1 MGNKAVPLQ
10 NPSHNTQAGL
20 AKGNAGVYRLP
31 IPDALAALNSSF
43 FGLDDSEAMRRK
55 SSYGSNTLPTPHRR
69 RIIVELGAQL
79 TNMFAV
85 VLIVASGLTFLIY
98 FFTSPRD
105 VANLD
110 LAFGILAVV
119 VLNALIGFAQ
129 EYSAER
135 TAEALQ
141 ALLPRTVKVIRSG
154 LLNEISVEDLVPG
167 DVVALEA
174 GDTISADCQVIEAR
188 NLSVEMAA
196 VTGESD
202 PVVRTN
208 EAPAAVRDR
217 VDARNCVLM
226 GSSVVTGDGKA
237 VVFATGLSTEF
248 GRIYSLTA
256 ALPVEESPL
265 QHQVTDMAK
274 RVAAIAIAAGAL
286 LFALRAITGNPA
298 ALSFVFALG
307 VMVAL
312 VPEGLPATLS
322 VPLAIGVR
330 RMARRN
336 ALIKRLTAVEAL
348 GSTTVICTD
357 KTGTLTKAE
366 MTVQQ
371 IYSSSSAKVLS
382 VTGIGYAPVGEVES
396 ADEVRELLRIGV
408 LCTNARLIP
417 PDGRAEWRVLGDTT
431 EGAILV
437 AGAKA
442 GIDKT
447 DEEKLAPR
455 VGEFPF
461 DSDRKLMTTVHRV
474 GNAYEAYVKGSPQA
488 VLDRCSEIWWKGKSI
503 PLDLEISKEVAEAND
518 AMASQALR
526 VLAVAKKEVPSG
538 QVDQDQAEHG
548 LTFLGLVGMVDPPR
562 TDVIAAVAAC
572 ENAGIRIYMVTGD
585 YGLTAEA
592 VARRIG
598 IIGSGPARVMTGSDL
613 DNTTEEALTQ
623 ALQSHEQIIFARVRP
638 EHKLRIVSALEQLG
652 EIVAVTGDGANDAP
666 ALKRASIGVA
676 MGEGGTDVAREAAV
690 MVLLDDS
697 FASIVAAVE
706 LGRSVYQ
713 NIRRFLVYLFSH
725 NLAELAPILAATFVG
740 FPLVPLSALQVLA
753 IDLGSDV
760 LPALALGAEVPEADS
775 MNRPP
780 RPPSEHL
787 FSWSVVR
794 RFLFLGSIQSAGV
807 VFAFFWRI
815 HTAHLPFASF
825 TAANPTYREALT
837 MTQAGIVVSQF
848 FNSFAV
854 RTERESVFRTGI
866 WSNPWLVAAG
876 LTALGI
882 IASISYVPLLQSVFH
897 TAPLKASD
905 WLMLGGFGLIL
916 LLAEEGRKAWNRHRS
931 LAGAPK
937 GSR

>member
-1 MGNKAVPLQ
+1 MKRMGSKAGPGRV
-10 NPSHNTQAGL
+10 SDHDARAGFNV
-20 AKGNAGVYRLP
+20 KGEAVYRVGVSE
-31 IPDALAALNSSF
+31 ALAALDSSPA
-43 FGLDDSEAMRRK
+43 GLEDAEADRRR
-55 SSYGSNTLPTPHRR
+55 SLVGSNALPTPHRR
-69 RIIVELGAQL
+69 RVVVELAAQL

-85 VLIVASGLTFLIY
+85 VLIVASCLTFFIY
-98 FFTSPRD
+98 FLSSPHD
-105 VANLD
+105 IANLD

-129 EYSAER
+129 EYSAEQ

-141 ALLPRTVKVIRSG
+141 AMLPQTARVLRSG
-154 LLNEISVEDLVPG
+154 LLNEISTEDLVPG
-167 DVVALEA
+167 DVVVLEA
-174 GDTISADCQVIEAR
+174 GDTISADCRVIEAR

-196 VTGESD
+196 LTGESD
-202 PVVRTN
+202 PVVRTA
-208 EAPAAVRDR
+208 EVVTASQGR

-226 GSSVVTGDGKA
+226 GSSVVNGNGEA
-237 VVFATGLSTEF
+237 VVFATGLDTEF

-265 QHQVTDMAK
+265 QHQVTDMAR
-274 RVAAIAIAAGAL
+274 RVAAIAIGAGTL
-286 LFALRAITGNPA
+286 LFVLRLLMGNPA

-322 VPLAIGVR
+322 VSLAIGVR

-336 ALIKRLTAVEAL
+336 ALIKRLAAVEAL

-371 IYSSSSAKVLS
+371 IYSSARVFS
-382 VTGIGYAPVGEVES
+382 VGGIGYAPIGEVE
-396 ADEVRELLRIGV
+396 AVEEVRDLLRVAV

-417 PDGRAEWRVLGDTT
+417 PDAGAEWKVLGDTT
-431 EGAILV
+431 EGAIIV
-437 AGAKA
+437 AAAKA
-442 GIDKT
+442 GIDKAA
-447 DEEKLAPR
+447 EEKLTPR

-461 DSDRKLMTTVHRV
+461 DADRKLMTTLHSV
-474 GNAYEAYVKGSPQA
+474 GNTFEAYVKGSPQA
-488 VLDRCSEIWWKGKSI
+488 VLDRCSEIWWNGRSV
-503 PLDLEISKEVAEAND
+503 PLDDEHFREVTRAND

-526 VLAVAKKEVPSG
+526 VLAIAKRQVPTP
-538 QVDQDQAEHG
+538 QIDQEQAEHG
-548 LTFLGLVGMVDPPR
+548 LVFIGLMGMVDPPR
-562 TDVIAAVAAC
+562 TEVMAAVDAC
-572 ENAGIRIYMVTGD
+572 ERAGIRIYMVTGD

-592 VARRIG
+592 VARKIG
-598 IIGSGPARVMTGSDL
+598 IVGSGPAKVMSGGDL
-613 DNTTEEALTQ
+613 DGTSEDALSQ
-623 ALQSHEQIIFARVRP
+623 ALQGRDPIIFARVRP
-638 EHKLRIVSALEQLG
+638 EQKLRIVSALEKLG

-676 MGEGGTDVAREAAV
+676 MGEGGTDVARAAAV

-697 FASIVAAVE
+697 FASIVAAVD
-706 LGRSVYQ
+706 LGRAVYQ
-713 NIRRFLVYLFSH
+713 NIRRFLIYIFSH
-725 NLAELAPILAATFVG
+725 NLAELAPILVATLVG

-760 LPALALGAEVPEADS
+760 LPALALGAEAPEADT

-794 RFLFLGSIQSAGV
+794 RFLFLGLIQSAGV

-815 HTAHLPFASF
+815 HTAHLPFSSF
-825 TAANPTYREALT
+825 NAANPTYREALT

-854 RTERESVFRTGI
+854 RTERESVFRSGI
-866 WSNPWLVAAG
+866 WSNPWLVIAG
-876 LTALGI
+876 GIALAI
-882 IASISYVPLLQSVFH
+882 MASISYVPLLQSVFH
-897 TAPLKASD
+897 TAPLKITD
-905 WLMLGGFGLIL
+905 WVMLVSFGLVL

-931 LAGAPK
+931 
-937 GSR
+937 